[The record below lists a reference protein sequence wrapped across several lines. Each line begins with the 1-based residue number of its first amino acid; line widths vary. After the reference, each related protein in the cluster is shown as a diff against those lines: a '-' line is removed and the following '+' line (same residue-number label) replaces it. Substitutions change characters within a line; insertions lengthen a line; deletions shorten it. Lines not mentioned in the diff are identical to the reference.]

1 MKRIFSI
8 LLLLPLLMLQAE
20 AQVAK
25 KVVAELFTNTRCGIC
40 AARIPGLKQN
50 LENQPDVLLVTTHPS
65 APYSS
70 CVLHQH
76 NPLEND
82 GRTSHYGV
90 YGATPR
96 LVIQGEVVPGSN
108 FSNANLFT
116 NQLNL
121 TTPFSLSVKEIRK
134 GSDSVQVEVT
144 VKAVS
149 SHSEVMGSLYVA
161 YIEDTLAYSA
171 PNGETEHWGVF
182 RKAFSDVAGAS
193 VSLPAM
199 GDSLV
204 WTETIDIND
213 TWILEN
219 MKVVAILSNQFNLAL
234 QSESTTSLELANA
247 TSIDSERFNRISI
260 GPNPVTNV
268 LEVSGIE
275 GEWNILSISGQLLQ
289 SGELNRGVESVTVD
303 VTDLPDGIYLFQ
315 NGEHSSRFVKRN

>member
-8 LLLLPLLMLQAE
+8 FLLLPLLMPQAE

-50 LENQPDVLLVTTHPS
+50 LENHPDVMLVTTHPS

-76 NPLEND
+76 NPAEND

-96 LVIQGEVVPGSN
+96 LVVQGEVLAGSN
-108 FSNANLFT
+108 FTNANIFT
-116 NQLNL
+116 NQIGQ
-121 TTPFSLSVKEIRK
+121 TTPFSLAVKEIRK
-134 GSDSVQVEVT
+134 GTDSVQVEVT
-144 VKAVS
+144 IKAVS

-161 YIEDTLAYSA
+161 YIEDTLAYNA

-193 VSLPAM
+193 VNLPAM

-204 WTETIDIND
+204 WSATIDIND
-213 TWILEN
+213 TWILDN
-219 MKVVAILSNQFNLAL
+219 MKVVAILSDQFNLAL
-234 QSESTTSLELANA
+234 QSEATTTLELANA
-247 TSIDSERFNRISI
+247 TSIDGERINPISI
-260 GPNPVTNV
+260 GPNPVSNR

-275 GEWNILSISGQLLQ
+275 GDWSILSISGQLIR
-289 SGELNRGVESVTVD
+289 SGEVSRGLDGTTID
-303 VTDLPDGIYLFQ
+303 VSELPEGIYVFQ
-315 NGEHSSRFVKRN
+315 NGSNSARFIKRN